1 MKKIGIITLCSN
13 NNFGNKLQ
21 NYALKKLLESNKD
34 FIVETIWVENSFK
47 SNKLKSL
54 LKMYKNKYS
63 DYFVEYDRNKYFIK
77 FTKKY
82 LSVSNKL
89 IFNDDLNKI
98 KHIYDYYVVGSD
110 QVWNYNFIGNFDIYF
125 MLSVE
130 REKCISYAASI
141 GVDSIPDKL
150 KQCYIDGFNHID
162 KLSVRENRGK
172 EIIEEL
178 TRRKDIEVLVDPT
191 MLLKDED
198 WDKISKKPKQLKA
211 DKYILN
217 YFLGDL
223 SQERKKEIDKIAKE
237 NNCEVINIL
246 DKNSPFYQTGPSEF
260 LWLEKHAFLICT
272 DSFHSS
278 VFAILYNRPFV
289 VFNRED
295 KTVSMNSRIETLLC
309 KFKLKNRE
317 FTGYI
322 TEENLN
328 HDYTE
333 AYEILEKERIRSKG
347 FLKKALNMEEE

>member
-130 REKCISYAASI
+130 REKCISYAASV

-333 AYEILEKERIRSKG
+333 AYEILEKERIRSKE

>member
-130 REKCISYAASI
+130 REKCISYAASV

-211 DKYILN
+211 DKYILS

-333 AYEILEKERIRSKG
+333 AYEILEKERIRSKE